1 MEKNFYQV
9 GKIKMQTL
17 KTFIRFLSTGW
28 VSYIVNIGVTY
39 ILVDTL
45 FISAKIAYIFSLAL
59 VTVINFN
66 LSLFFVFRKN
76 FSFSTL
82 SKYLIFL
89 LSFSLLNYFLVFL
102 IQGFFSSLNLYIIIF
117 FINTLIVILKFFTY
131 KIFVFR

>member
-1 MEKNFYQV
+1 
-9 GKIKMQTL
+9 MQTL

-89 LSFSLLNYFLVFL
+89 LSFSLLNYLLVFL